1 MTFTFPNGTTSCEF
15 GAVMGAT
22 EKPRSAVAWCRAKW
36 MRIAPLLH
44 STEQTKD
51 AERWR
56 PRAGDKLLEVKSLA
70 FKPGHL
76 DVGRWRE
83 RKIGVDHCNALA
95 WDKEQN
101 EFYIQYLYVESY
113 IDASTS
119 TKPNGTQTMAT
130 YQWRSKKHLYKT
142 SVQETIDA
150 DIATIPTSHLQRVSK
165 WPCRCWD
172 LNLNM
177 T

>member
-56 PRAGDKLLEVKSLA
+56 PSAGDKLLEVKSLA

-83 RKIGVDHCNALA
+83 RKIGVDHCRHLRGTKNKMNFIYSIYMLNHILMHPLQGNPTEPKQ
-95 WDKEQN
+95 WPHTNDVQKN
-101 EFYIQYLYVESY
+101 TYIKHQCKKPLMLILLQFPPV
-113 IDASTS
+113 IC
-119 TKPNGTQTMAT
+119 KGFPNGPVGAGISIST
-130 YQWRSKKHLYKT
+130 
-142 SVQETIDA
+142 
-150 DIATIPTSHLQRVSK
+150 
-165 WPCRCWD
+165 
-172 LNLNM
+172 
-177 T
+177 